1 MDQQQMSDV
10 LGQFFPAAAAI
21 VDEGVAF
28 ARQDDP
34 HRFNALKGEFDGGK
48 AVPCLVVEGF
58 GLPEQRIAVRFVGAR
73 DGQEKVVE
81 VFSFSVRMPQMQ

>member
-1 MDQQQMSDV
+1 MNQQQMSN
-10 LGQFFPAAAAI
+10 LLEQFFPAAAAI

-34 HRFNALKGEFDGGK
+34 HRFASLKAEFDGGK
-48 AVPCLVVEGF
+48 AVPCLVIEGF

-81 VFSFSVRMPQMQ
+81 LFSFSVRMPPVQ